1 MYIRGESMSKEL
13 EDILKENI
21 SAKGDKIVNAELTVK
36 KLSFLQLRDA
46 IWKIGRVVAELE
58 DDNTYIAAIKSGKM
72 KANTAYLAIKLLP
85 GKLEIVG
92 YAKEGLFH
100 QNTVEN
106 AVKSLEE
113 AIGERD
119 SEDEKK
125 KTDKDVK
132 SKGKAKKIVF
142 GVIISV
148 IAIVAVLYFFLINP
162 AIAATHDYNE
172 AVDAFNEMSVGYD
185 EALSLVC
192 VDNIEGISASAGK
205 LEKESEAIQDVIKTV
220 CHGNTADKINNDTA
234 TIYKLIDSMET
245 DLLIVAQ
252 IANPSSD
259 WVESKLKNI
268 SSVNEIEAVTE
279 DNDPN
284 KMLGKEGGY
293 TSCIYFTISDIDS
306 DSVEGDTVVEK
317 GTDAGGAIEVFPSV
331 EDAEARCEYLAGFDN
346 TLLYSGSYAIVGTM
360 VIRTSYR
367 LDGES
372 QLNLT
377 NEITQE
383 FTKL

>member
-1 MYIRGESMSKEL
+1 MSKEL
-13 EDILKENI
+13 EEILKENI
-21 SAKGDKIVNAELTVK
+21 SVKGDKIVNAELTVK

-46 IWKIGRVVAELE
+46 IWKIGRVVTELE
-58 DDNTYIAAIKSGKM
+58 DDNIYIAAIKSGKM

-85 GKLEIVG
+85 GKLEIAG

-106 AVKSLEE
+106 AVKNLEE
-113 AIGERD
+113 VIGERG
-119 SEDEKK
+119 SENEKK

-132 SKGKAKKIVF
+132 SKGKTKKIVF
-142 GVIISV
+142 GVIICV

-220 CHGNTADKINNDTA
+220 CHGNTADKIKNDTS
-234 TIYKLIDSMET
+234 TIYKLIDSMEA
-245 DLLIVAQ
+245 DLQIVAQ

-268 SSVNEIEAVTE
+268 SSIKEIEAVTE
-279 DNDPN
+279 NNDPN

-306 DSVEGDTVVEK
+306 DSVEGDTVVAK
-317 GTDAGGAIEVFPSV
+317 GTDAGGAIEVFSSV

-367 LDGES
+367 LDGEN
-372 QLNLT
+372 QLKLT

-383 FTKL
+383 FTKP

>member
-1 MYIRGESMSKEL
+1 MSKEL
-13 EDILKENI
+13 EEILKENI
-21 SAKGDKIVNAELTVK
+21 SVKGDKIVNAELTVK

-46 IWKIGRVVAELE
+46 IWKIGRVVTELE
-58 DDNTYIAAIKSGKM
+58 DDNIYIAAIKSGKM

-85 GKLEIVG
+85 GKLEIAG

-106 AVKSLEE
+106 AVKNLEKV
-113 AIGERD
+113 IGERD
-119 SEDEKK
+119 SKNEKK
-125 KTDKDVK
+125 KTDKVVK
-132 SKGKAKKIVF
+132 SKGKTKKIVF
-142 GVIISV
+142 GVIICV
-148 IAIVAVLYFFLINP
+148 TAIVAVLYFFLINP

-205 LEKESEAIQDVIKTV
+205 LEKESEEIQDVIKTV
-220 CHGNTADKINNDTA
+220 CHGNTADKIKNDTS
-234 TIYKLIDSMET
+234 TIYKLIDSMEA
-245 DLLIVAQ
+245 DLQIVAQ

-268 SSVNEIEAVTE
+268 SSIKEIEAVTE
-279 DNDPN
+279 NNDPN

-306 DSVEGDTVVEK
+306 DSVEGDTVVAK
-317 GTDAGGAIEVFPSV
+317 GTDAGGAIEVFSSV

-367 LDGES
+367 LDGEN

-383 FTKL
+383 FTKP

>member
-1 MYIRGESMSKEL
+1 MSKEL
-13 EDILKENI
+13 EEILKENI
-21 SAKGDKIVNAELTVK
+21 SVKGDKIVNAELTVK

-46 IWKIGRVVAELE
+46 IWKIGRVVIELE
-58 DDNTYIAAIKSGKM
+58 DDNIYIAAIKSGKM

-85 GKLEIVG
+85 GKLEIAG

-106 AVKSLEE
+106 AVKNLEE
-113 AIGERD
+113 VIGERD
-119 SEDEKK
+119 SKNEKK
-125 KTDKDVK
+125 KTDKVVK
-132 SKGKAKKIVF
+132 FKGKTKKIVF
-142 GVIISV
+142 GVIICV

-220 CHGNTADKINNDTA
+220 CHGNTADKIKNDTS
-234 TIYKLIDSMET
+234 TIYKLIDSMEA
-245 DLLIVAQ
+245 DLQIVAQ

-268 SSVNEIEAVTE
+268 SSIKEIEAVTE
-279 DNDPN
+279 NNDPN

-306 DSVEGDTVVEK
+306 DSVEGDTVVAK
-317 GTDAGGAIEVFPSV
+317 GTDAGGAIEVFSSV

-367 LDGES
+367 LDGEN

-383 FTKL
+383 FTKP

>member
-1 MYIRGESMSKEL
+1 MSKEL
-13 EDILKENI
+13 EEILKESI
-21 SAKGDKIVNAELTVK
+21 SVKGDKIVNAELTVK

-46 IWKIGRVVAELE
+46 IWKIGRVVTELE
-58 DDNTYIAAIKSGKM
+58 DDNIYIAAIKSGKM

-85 GKLEIVG
+85 GKLEIAG

-106 AVKSLEE
+106 AVKNLEE
-113 AIGERD
+113 VIGERD
-119 SEDEKK
+119 SENEKK

-132 SKGKAKKIVF
+132 SKGKTKKIVF
-142 GVIISV
+142 GVIICV

-220 CHGNTADKINNDTA
+220 CQGNTADKIKNDTS
-234 TIYKLIDSMET
+234 TIYKLIDSMEA
-245 DLLIVAQ
+245 DLQIVAQ

-268 SSVNEIEAVTE
+268 SSIKEIEAVTE
-279 DNDPN
+279 NNDPN

-306 DSVEGDTVVEK
+306 NSVEGDTVVAK
-317 GTDAGGAIEVFPSV
+317 GTDSGGAIEVFSSV

-383 FTKL
+383 FTKP

>member
-1 MYIRGESMSKEL
+1 MSKEL
-13 EDILKENI
+13 EEILKENI
-21 SAKGDKIVNAELTVK
+21 SVKGDKIVNAELTVK
-36 KLSFLQLRDA
+36 KQSFLQLRDA
-46 IWKIGRVVAELE
+46 IWKIGRVVIELE
-58 DDNTYIAAIKSGKM
+58 DDNIYIAAIKSGKM
-72 KANTAYLAIKLLP
+72 KANTAYLAIKLMP
-85 GKLEIVG
+85 GKLEIAG

-106 AVKSLEE
+106 AVKNLEE
-113 AIGERD
+113 VIGERD
-119 SEDEKK
+119 SENKK
-125 KTDKDVK
+125 EKTDKDVK
-132 SKGKAKKIVF
+132 FKGKAKKIVF
-142 GVIISV
+142 SVIICV
-148 IAIVAVLYFFLINP
+148 IAIVAVLFFFLINS

-220 CHGNTADKINNDTA
+220 CHGNTADKIKNDTS
-234 TIYKLIDSMET
+234 TIYKLIDSMEA
-245 DLLIVAQ
+245 DLQIVVQ
-252 IANPSSD
+252 IANPSYD

-268 SSVNEIEAVTE
+268 SSIKEVEAVTE
-279 DNDPN
+279 NNDPN

-306 DSVEGDTVVEK
+306 DSVEGGTVVAK
-317 GTDAGGAIEVFPSV
+317 GTDAGGAIEVFSSV

-372 QLNLT
+372 QFDLT

-383 FTKL
+383 FTKP

>member
-1 MYIRGESMSKEL
+1 MSKEL
-13 EDILKENI
+13 EEILKENI
-21 SAKGDKIVNAELTVK
+21 SVKGDKIVNAELTVK

-46 IWKIGRVVAELE
+46 IWKIGRVVTELE
-58 DDNTYIAAIKSGKM
+58 DDKIYIAAIKSGKM

-85 GKLEIVG
+85 GKLEIAG

-106 AVKSLEE
+106 AVKNLEE
-113 AIGERD
+113 VIGERD
-119 SEDEKK
+119 SENEKK

-132 SKGKAKKIVF
+132 SKGKTKKIVF
-142 GVIISV
+142 GVIICV

-220 CHGNTADKINNDTA
+220 CHGNTADKIKNDTS
-234 TIYKLIDSMET
+234 TIYKLIDSMEA
-245 DLLIVAQ
+245 DLQIVAQ

-268 SSVNEIEAVTE
+268 SSIKEIEAVTE
-279 DNDPN
+279 NNDPN

-306 DSVEGDTVVEK
+306 NSVEGDTVVAK
-317 GTDAGGAIEVFPSV
+317 GTDAGGAIEVFSSV
-331 EDAEARCEYLAGFDN
+331 EDAEARCEYLASFDN

-383 FTKL
+383 FTKP